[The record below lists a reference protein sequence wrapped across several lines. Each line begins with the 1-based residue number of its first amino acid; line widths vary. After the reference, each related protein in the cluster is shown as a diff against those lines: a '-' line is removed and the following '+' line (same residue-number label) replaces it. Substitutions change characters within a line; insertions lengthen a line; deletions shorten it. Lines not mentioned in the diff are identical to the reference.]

1 MFYNIFNIRYLPKL
15 LTKEKGLILFLLI
28 ILTQS
33 FLVSLIF
40 GNNIFINIIDSLG
53 TLFLGINIYFA
64 LLINYYLKKN
74 DYVKDIKLLTVSYFL
89 SFFYGLIRLISFNL
103 SITPIENIFLTIEK
117 RPYPRLAFSFT
128 EPSFISMHVFGIL
141 FLLYLILKRERLK
154 KQILLLIVLFSVLT
168 ILNFASA
175 RFLLDFLVIFFIT
188 LVYFIIKRKISFTR
202 KIILVC
208 VLIFFLSFGI
218 YLINSNPRLAR
229 IVEKGVYADASLA
242 SRYFRVNASLKGYL
256 EAPFRTYIGAGLGNA
271 YIFLN
276 LGYDE
281 AFEEYQNSYMN
292 EVRGLYNTTHN
303 QFFSMPIRLIS
314 EFGIFVFLIV
324 IIYFIYIAKNSEV
337 NNKYLVLLV
346 FFYLYIQF
354 DSYAFYTM
362 WLVLFIFKY
371 YQYLKSFQSNK
382 LNKKNYIS

>member
-242 SRYFRVNASLKGYL
+242 SRWFRVNASFKGYL
-256 EAPFRTYIGAGLGNA
+256 EAPFRTYLGAGLGNA
-271 YIFLN
+271 YVFLN

-281 AFEEYQNSYMN
+281 AFEEYQNSYMK

-303 QFFSMPIRLIS
+303 QFFSMPVRLIS

-324 IIYFIYIAKNSEV
+324 IIYFIYIARNSEV
-337 NNKYLVLLV
+337 NNKYLVLLI

-371 YQYLKSFQSNK
+371 HQYLKSSQFNK
-382 LNKKNYIS
+382 LKH

>member
-1 MFYNIFNIRYLPKL
+1 
-15 LTKEKGLILFLLI
+15 
-28 ILTQS
+28 
-33 FLVSLIF
+33 
-40 GNNIFINIIDSLG
+40 
-53 TLFLGINIYFA
+53 
-64 LLINYYLKKN
+64 
-74 DYVKDIKLLTVSYFL
+74 VKDIKLLTVSYFL

>member
-1 MFYNIFNIRYLPKL
+1 MA
-15 LTKEKGLILFLLI
+15 KEKGLILFLLI
-28 ILTQS
+28 VLIQS
-33 FLVSLIF
+33 WLVSIIW
-40 GNNIFINIIDSLG
+40 GNIIIINIIDSLG
-53 TLFLGINIYFA
+53 TLFLGINLYFA
-64 LLINYYLKKN
+64 LVINYYLKKK
-74 DYVKDIKLLTVSYFL
+74 DYVKDIKLLMLSYFL

-103 SITPIENIFLTIEK
+103 SITPIENIFYSIEK
-117 RPYPRLAFSFT
+117 RSSSRLAFSFT

-242 SRYFRVNASLKGYL
+242 SRWFRVNASFNGYL
-256 EAPFRTYIGAGLGNA
+256 EAPFRTYLGAGLGNA
-271 YIFLN
+271 YVFLN

-281 AFEEYQNSYMN
+281 AFEEYQNSYMS

-303 QFFSMPIRLIS
+303 QFFSMPVRLIS
-314 EFGIFVFLIV
+314 EFGIFVFLLI
-324 IIYFIYIAKNSEV
+324 IIYFIYISKNSEV
-337 NNKYLVLLV
+337 NNKYLILLI

>member
-1 MFYNIFNIRYLPKL
+1 MA
-15 LTKEKGLILFLLI
+15 KEKGLILFLLI
-28 ILTQS
+28 VLIQS
-33 FLVSLIF
+33 WLVSIIW
-40 GNNIFINIIDSLG
+40 GNIIIINIIDSLG

-103 SITPIENIFLTIEK
+103 SITPIENIFYTIEK
-117 RPYPRLAFSFT
+117 RSTSRLAFSFT

-141 FLLYLILKRERLK
+141 FVLYLVLKNERLK
-154 KQILLLIVLFSVLT
+154 KQLLLLIFLFSFLT
-168 ILNFASA
+168 ILNFAST

-188 LVYFIIKRKISFTR
+188 LFYLIIKRKISITKKF
-202 KIILVC
+202 ILVC
-208 VLIFFLSFGI
+208 VLIFFIGFGI
-218 YLINSNPRLAR
+218 YLIDANPRLAQ
-229 IVEKGVYADASLA
+229 IAEKGIYGDASLA
-242 SRYFRVNASLKGYL
+242 SRWFRVNASLKGYL

-324 IIYFIYIAKNSEV
+324 IIYFIYIARTSEV
-337 NNKYLVLLV
+337 NNKYLVLLI

-371 YQYLKSFQSNK
+371 HQYLKSSQFNK
-382 LNKKNYIS
+382 LKH